1 MNLCALAAASQ
12 STRPRGSDGS
22 SGCRLTMHFPSKATD
37 LIWPVVSE
45 KRNCTSPPRGLHE
58 WACRRSDNPRPI
70 VSMHHPRPSTSSRL
84 SARKMTGGGVRRSG
98 GAALAAVAATSN
110 IAAADANS
118 CKRCM
123 CPSITFMISVLNLY
137 ARGRIVR
144 RKMCFWAGGILV
156 RGTRQKVRRGS
167 LHQR

>member
-1 MNLCALAAASQ
+1 
-12 STRPRGSDGS
+12 
-22 SGCRLTMHFPSKATD
+22 MHFPSKATD

-45 KRNCTSPPRGLHE
+45 IRNCTSPPRGLHE

-84 SARKMTGGGVRRSG
+84 SARNMTGGGVRRSG
-98 GAALAAVAATSN
+98 GAALAAVAATSD

-137 ARGRIVR
+137 AFGRIVR
-144 RKMCFWAGGILV
+144 RKTPFWQVPSLSGADSASWVAASAITGIP
-156 RGTRQKVRRGS
+156 TGS
-167 LHQR
+167 RFPGEFKPSTPVE